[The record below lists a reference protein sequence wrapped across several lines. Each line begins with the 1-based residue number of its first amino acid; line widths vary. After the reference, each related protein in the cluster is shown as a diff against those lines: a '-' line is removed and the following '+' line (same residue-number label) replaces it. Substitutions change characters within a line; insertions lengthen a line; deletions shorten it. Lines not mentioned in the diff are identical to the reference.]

1 MVAKATVMQFHLF
14 KDAKDPF
21 CGLAAA
27 RGASWVFFLLLSLF
41 LFVGLGGWGFHRFF
55 CYGVGWASVLAA
67 APRLEGNCVAVSRHH
82 LDGDAVICC
91 GYRRRG

>member
-41 LFVGLGGWGFHRFF
+41 CLLASVGGDFTDFF
-55 CYGVGWASVLAA
+55 CYGVG
-67 APRLEGNCVAVSRHH
+67 
-82 LDGDAVICC
+82 
-91 GYRRRG
+91 

>member
-27 RGASWVFFLLLSLF
+27 RGASWVFFFAPLAF
-41 LFVGLGGWGFHRFF
+41 LFAGPRVGISPILS
-55 CYGVGWASVLAA
+55 AMVLDSW
-67 APRLEGNCVAVSRHH
+67 CFSYC
-82 LDGDAVICC
+82 DAVN
-91 GYRRRG
+91 

>member
-27 RGASWVFFLLLSLF
+27 RGASWVFFCSS
-41 LFVGLGGWGFHRFF
+41 RFF
-55 CYGVGWASVLAA
+55 VCRPPVGGDFTDFSAMVVD
-67 APRLEGNCVAVSRHH
+67 RLVF
-82 LDGDAVICC
+82 
-91 GYRRRG
+91 

>member
-27 RGASWVFFLLLSLF
+27 RGASWVFFFAPLAF
-41 LFVGLGGWGFHRFF
+41 LFVGLR
-55 CYGVGWASVLAA
+55 VGISPILSAMVLDSW
-67 APRLEGNCVAVSRHH
+67 CFSYC
-82 LDGDAVICC
+82 DAVN
-91 GYRRRG
+91 

>member
-41 LFVGLGGWGFHRFF
+41 CLPAS
-55 CYGVGWASVLAA
+55 GWAFQKRLKYANQRVTISFSEAA
-67 APRLEGNCVAVSRHH
+67 
-82 LDGDAVICC
+82 
-91 GYRRRG
+91 RRSFDEKIFE

>member
-27 RGASWVFFLLLSLF
+27 RGASWVFFFAPLAF
-41 LFVGLGGWGFHRFF
+41 LF
-55 CYGVGWASVLAA
+55 A
-67 APRLEGNCVAVSRHH
+67 APRVVISPIFSAMV
-82 LDGDAVICC
+82 LDRLVF
-91 GYRRRG
+91 

>member
-27 RGASWVFFLLLSLF
+27 RGASWVFFFAPLAF
-41 LFVGLGGWGFHRFF
+41 LFAGLGGWGFH
-55 CYGVGWASVLAA
+55 
-67 APRLEGNCVAVSRHH
+67 
-82 LDGDAVICC
+82 
-91 GYRRRG
+91 

>member
-41 LFVGLGGWGFHRFF
+41 CLSAPGGHFTDFS
-55 CYGVGWASVLAA
+55 AMVLD
-67 APRLEGNCVAVSRHH
+67 RLVF
-82 LDGDAVICC
+82 
-91 GYRRRG
+91 

>member
-41 LFVGLGGWGFHRFF
+41 CLQPPGGDFTDFF
-55 CYGVGWASVLAA
+55 CYGG
-67 APRLEGNCVAVSRHH
+67 G
-82 LDGDAVICC
+82 
-91 GYRRRG
+91 

>member
-41 LFVGLGGWGFHRFF
+41 CLPAPGWVGISPIFSAM
-55 CYGVGWASVLAA
+55 VVD
-67 APRLEGNCVAVSRHH
+67 RLVF
-82 LDGDAVICC
+82 
-91 GYRRRG
+91 

>member
-27 RGASWVFFLLLSLF
+27 RGASWVFFFAPLAF
-41 LFVGLGGWGFHRFF
+41 LFAGPGGWGFH
-55 CYGVGWASVLAA
+55 
-67 APRLEGNCVAVSRHH
+67 
-82 LDGDAVICC
+82 
-91 GYRRRG
+91 

>member
-41 LFVGLGGWGFHRFF
+41 FCLLAPVGGDFTDFS
-55 CYGVGWASVLAA
+55 AMVLDSWCFSYFA
-67 APRLEGNCVAVSRHH
+67 AVSRQ
-82 LDGDAVICC
+82 LRC
-91 GYRRRG
+91 G

>member
-41 LFVGLGGWGFHRFF
+41 CLLAPVG
-55 CYGVGWASVLAA
+55 
-67 APRLEGNCVAVSRHH
+67 
-82 LDGDAVICC
+82 GDFTDFSAMVVD
-91 GYRRRG
+91 RRVF